1 MFGILGRKVGM
12 SHLFTSDGQRYAVT
26 LIEAGPC
33 VVTQIKTREN
43 DGYDAIQLGY
53 LEKKKSVTKPM
64 QGHFNKAGRGA
75 FKYLREF
82 KVDDIDNY
90 ELGQT
95 IHVGDFFK
103 GDVLKITG
111 TSKGKGFQGVMKRH
125 GFHGGRKTHG
135 SRSHR
140 IPGSIGNSTT
150 PGRTIKGRRMP
161 GQTGNKRVTELNIVV
176 MSVETDKNLIY
187 VKGHVPGARDN
198 LVKLQRVIH
207 VPVENTGKQA

>member
-53 LEKKKSVTKPM
+53 MAKTKSVTKPM
-64 QGHFNKAGRGA
+64 QGHFNKAKRGA
-75 FKYLREF
+75 FKYTREF
-82 KVDDIDNY
+82 RVDDIDQY

-95 IHVGDFFK
+95 VSVGDFIK

-161 GQTGNKRVTELNIVV
+161 GQTGNKRVTEMNIVI
-176 MSVETDKNLIY
+176 MSVESDKNLIY
-187 VKGHVPGARDN
+187 VKGHVPGARDG

-207 VPVENTGKQA
+207 VEADNAAEQA